1 MEVPRCIKC
10 GKRLKSPESIAR
22 GRGPKCAGVSGR
34 SRNVRVGLSNRNGS
48 AYSLGLADSH
58 QQSMPIGVTSTRRIS
73 KREIIRIKKVERRR
87 RFEARLPFQCGM
99 LVASRRPLVYLP
111 LPDDKWKE
119 EHSGR
124 TIPHARLQDYL
135 MRYGLI

>member
-1 MEVPRCIKC
+1 MEIPRCSKC
-10 GKRLKSPESIAR
+10 GRRLKSPESIAR
-22 GRGPKCAGVSGR
+22 GIGPKCAGASGAGAR
-34 SRNVRVGLSNRNGS
+34 VRLSSRNGS
-48 AYSLGLADSH
+48 AYSLGVTDSH
-58 QQSMPIGVTSTRRIS
+58 QQAMPIAATPRRRLS
-73 KREIIRIKKVERRR
+73 KRELIRGRKDERRR
-87 RFEARLPFQCGM
+87 LFEARLPFQCGV
-99 LVASRRPLVYLP
+99 LVTSRRPLVYLP